1 MSNDFDKT
9 LLSRL
14 ISDELSEDTAERVKK
29 HLQSCEK
36 SRNELAQLRELSISM
51 QSQEELI
58 PPPSIREAFNR
69 DLEDAIKQSLPSNR
83 GERTDLLSNLIQ
95 IFSGNGVLQFASV
108 CVIAVSC
115 FLLGNFFNPGIF
127 SNDENSKAFEELKS
141 LLLINS
147 LSYSNPGQRLNA
159 LVSFEETEILST
171 EHRNVL
177 LSILAEDPNVNVRF
191 TALQKLTDHSAQ
203 EEIRQAFLDVLENEN
218 EPLIQLSLIKI
229 LSDAGEER
237 IIPILQRIVRSD
249 WCEDTVKSYALE
261 AKQSLEIRERKAV
274 TQNLI

>member
-95 IFSGNGVLQFASV
+95 IFSGNGV
-108 CVIAVSC
+108 
-115 FLLGNFFNPGIF
+115 
-127 SNDENSKAFEELKS
+127 
-141 LLLINS
+141 
-147 LSYSNPGQRLNA
+147 
-159 LVSFEETEILST
+159 
-171 EHRNVL
+171 
-177 LSILAEDPNVNVRF
+177 
-191 TALQKLTDHSAQ
+191 
-203 EEIRQAFLDVLENEN
+203 
-218 EPLIQLSLIKI
+218 
-229 LSDAGEER
+229 
-237 IIPILQRIVRSD
+237 
-249 WCEDTVKSYALE
+249 
-261 AKQSLEIRERKAV
+261 
-274 TQNLI
+274 